1 MARLE
6 ASVERESTIDA
17 QRADVWDVVSD
28 VSRLDELMPDVED
41 YQHTDGGWR
50 WRLKGRRVVGM
61 EVRPAFTVTYELSE
75 PETLVFAHADT
86 SSNGTDADG
95 RLVLREEGGSATHA
109 TLRFSLALDTPI
121 PSLLQGRARAIL
133 VSEIQRL
140 ADGFL
145 ANLKARVEG

>member
-6 ASVERESTIDA
+6 ASVERETTIGA
-17 QRADVWDVVSD
+17 TRADVWDVVSD

-41 YQHTDGGWR
+41 YRRTDEGWR
-50 WRLKGRRVVGM
+50 WRLEGRRVVGM
-61 EVRPAFTVTYELSE
+61 EVRPAFTVTYELNE
-75 PETLVFAHADT
+75 PESLVFAHADT
-86 SSNGTDADG
+86 SNDGTDADG
-95 RLVLREEGGSATHA
+95 RLDLREEGSATRA

-145 ANLKARVEG
+145 ANLKGRAEG